1 MAKNLVI
8 VESPA
13 KAKTI
18 EKFLGSDY
26 KVMSSYGHI
35 ADLPDKELGVDVA
48 HGFKPQYLV
57 AVDKRNLVKALK
69 EEVKKADT
77 VWLASDEDREGEAI
91 AWHLSE
97 ELKLSQEKTKRIVFN
112 SITKSAIEHAIKNPR
127 GIDYNLVNAQQ
138 ARRVLDRL
146 VGYELSPVLWK
157 KIRKGLSAGRVQ
169 SVSVRLIVERE
180 REIQDFQSEVSYK
193 ITAEFLTKEGKLIK
207 TYTHKSFPTQEAAKA
222 FLEKNIGATFSVGS
236 LETKPA
242 KKSPAP
248 PFTTSTLQQEA
259 ARKLHFS
266 VSKTMQL
273 AQRLYES
280 GLITYMRT
288 DSVNLSPEALS
299 AAKQEIVKSYGE
311 AYSKTRQYT
320 SHSKGAQE
328 AHEAIRPTDMAAHT
342 VRAEADQVRL
352 YELIWKRTIASQM
365 SDASLERTQV
375 KVNASTHTEPFIG
388 SGEVIVFDG
397 FLKVYLEGKDDEEEE
412 DEGMLPAMKV
422 GEPLT
427 SKHITATQRF
437 TRPPFRYTEA
447 SLVKKLEELGI
458 GRPSTYAATIS
469 TIQNRGYVER
479 SSLEGESRPYLQ
491 LSLIKNEIK
500 EKKLTENVG
509 ADKGKLIP
517 TDIGMIVNDFLIT
530 HFATIVDYNFT
541 AKVEEEFD
549 DIASG
554 KEDWAKMVGRFYD
567 TFHPTVAHVEQNAV
581 RETGERI
588 LGTDPATGKPVSVRL
603 GRYGAMV
610 QIGTVE
616 DEEKPRFA
624 SLLPHQTIDSI
635 TFEEAM
641 KLFELPRKLGVYQGK
656 EVESN
661 IGRFGPYIRFGD
673 TFISLDKSL
682 DVFSITFDEA
692 KEVIDQKQKADA
704 PISVYDGKE
713 VTKGTGRFGPF
724 IKWNNMFISVSKKYD
739 FEHLSQSDIIFLI
752 EEKLKK
758 ESEKVVK
765 EWPEE
770 GIHIEKARWGRYHL
784 LKGKTKVEL
793 SKDTDIEAFTLAE
806 AQSLLATKEKP
817 KKAPATKKAT
827 TAKKAPAKASKTVAK
842 KTVKK

>member
-57 AVDKRNLVKALK
+57 AADKRNLVKALK

-422 GEPLT
+422 GESLT

-491 LSLIKNEIK
+491 FSLIKNEIK

-827 TAKKAPAKASKTVAK
+827 TAKKAPAKASKTVTK

>member
-57 AVDKRNLVKALK
+57 AADKRNLVKALK

-422 GEPLT
+422 GESLT

-827 TAKKAPAKASKTVAK
+827 TAKKTPAKASKTVTK

>member
-57 AVDKRNLVKALK
+57 AADKRNLVKALK

-422 GEPLT
+422 GESLT

-500 EKKLTENVG
+500 EKKLIENVG

-673 TFISLDKSL
+673 AFISLDKSL

-793 SKDTDIEAFTLAE
+793 SKDTNIEAFTLAE

-817 KKAPATKKAT
+817 KKTTATKKAT
-827 TAKKAPAKASKTVAK
+827 TAKKAPAKASKTIAK